1 MLNGARTIKMNV
13 IAAKH
18 CKRVRFKIKV
28 LNTNVAIERAT
39 VIP

>member
-1 MLNGARTIKMNV
+1 MLNGAKTSKTNV

-18 CKRVRFKIKV
+18 CKRVRLRSKV
-28 LNTNVAIERAT
+28 LNTNVVTESAT